1 LEIKIVTDES
11 ENYEYATEEDLPVK
25 QKFPTTRKAG
35 YVEDE
40 VDVWVEAT
48 VKSYTDFLNR
58 YNGAVYALSMEKETN
73 AQLREENEG
82 LAKEA
87 SRLKEELDAKPA
99 AQEPVYSAPVEEEV
113 AVEEEPTPAVVEQY
127 VPQPVVV
134 DATYASARARE
145 IMDEAAKEAADHV
158 SRAFERVARIE
169 TEAEAEATAIVAKA
183 EGHVAA
189 VLAEAEEQGRVIREN
204 AEREAREA
212 EDRRDE
218 ATQTAHAIVSR
229 LDLFYTSQLEELRQ
243 TQTSVGYNPA
253 ALEVTQ
259 APVANEIASEQ
270 RYALEEGNSGH
281 QETVVDEGIVE
292 EAGVEYRNEDTYSY
306 ANTTDEETPSQN
318 EVAEEYNYEEPV
330 EVHEQTTVVAP
341 TEGGYEENNENH
353 EEKGNEEETKNSSVF
368 KALFNKD
375 ENN

>member
-1 LEIKIVTDES
+1 MTDES

-48 VKSYTDFLNR
+48 VKKYTDFLNR

-82 LAKEA
+82 LKSEV
-87 SRLKEELDAKPA
+87 SRLQEELAAKPA
-99 AQEPVYSAPVEEEV
+99 VQEPVYAAPVEEPV
-113 AVEEEPTPAVVEQY
+113 VEEVVPAVVEDY
-127 VPQPVVV
+127 TPKTVVV
-134 DATYASARARE
+134 DATYASSRARE
-145 IMDEAAKEAADHV
+145 IMDAAAKEAADHV
-158 SRAFERVARIE
+158 SRAFERVAQIE
-169 TEAEAEATAIVAKA
+169 AEAEAEATSIVAKA

-189 VLAEAEEQGRVIREN
+189 VLAEAEEQGRTIRET
-204 AEREAREA
+204 AEQDARQA

-243 TQTSVGYNPA
+243 TQHSVGYNPA
-253 ALEVTQ
+253 SLEVTE
-259 APVANEIASEQ
+259 APVNNELNSET
-270 RYALEEGNSGH
+270 RYHALEEGTSGH
-281 QETVVDEGIVE
+281 QETVVDEGTVE

-306 ANTTDEETPSQN
+306 AETTDEETPSQD

-341 TEGGYEENNENH
+341 VEGEEVNNENH
-353 EEKGNEEETKNSSVF
+353 EEKEDEEESNNSSVF
-368 KALFNKD
+368 KALFGKD
-375 ENN
+375 ENK

>member
-1 LEIKIVTDES
+1 MTDES

-58 YNGAVYALSMEKETN
+58 YNGAVYALSIEKETN

-82 LAKEA
+82 LTKEV
-87 SRLKEELDAKPA
+87 SRLQEELAAKPA

-113 AVEEEPTPAVVEQY
+113 EAEVEEPTPAVVEEY

-189 VLAEAEEQGRVIREN
+189 VLAEAEEQGQAIREN

-212 EDRRDE
+212 EARRDE

-243 TQTSVGYNPA
+243 TQNSVGYNPA
-253 ALEVTQ
+253 ALEVSQ
-259 APVANEIASEQ
+259 APVANELTSESH
-270 RYALEEGNSGH
+270 YALEEGNSGH
-281 QETVVDEGIVE
+281 QETVVDEGTVE

-306 ANTTDEETPSQN
+306 ANTNYEETPSQD
-318 EVAEEYNYEEPV
+318 EVAEEYSYEEPV

-341 TEGGYEENNENH
+341 VEEGHENNENH
-353 EEKGNEEETKNSSVF
+353 EEEKGEEESNNSSVF
-368 KALFNKD
+368 NALYNKD

>member
-1 LEIKIVTDES
+1 MTDES

-40 VDVWVEAT
+40 VDVWVETT
-48 VKSYTDFLNR
+48 VKKYTDFLNR
-58 YNGAVYALSMEKETN
+58 YNGAVYALSIEKETN

-82 LAKEA
+82 LTKEV
-87 SRLKEELDAKPA
+87 SRLQEELANKPA
-99 AQEPVYSAPVEEEV
+99 AQEPVYAAPVEEEPV
-113 AVEEEPTPAVVEQY
+113 VEEEPTPAVVEEY
-127 VPQPVVV
+127 TPQPVVV
-134 DATYASARARE
+134 DASYASARARE
-145 IMDEAAKEAADHV
+145 IMDEAAREAADHV

-189 VLAEAEEQGRVIREN
+189 VLAEAEEQGRAIREN

-218 ATQTAHAIVSR
+218 ATQTAHAIVAR

-243 TQTSVGYNPA
+243 TQNSVGYNPA

-259 APVANEIASEQ
+259 APVNNEIASES
-270 RYALEEGNSGH
+270 RYALEEGNTGH
-281 QETVVDEGIVE
+281 QETVVDEGTVE

-306 ANTTDEETPSQN
+306 ANATDEETPSQD

-341 TEGGYEENNENH
+341 TEADYEHNENH
-353 EEKGNEEETKNSSVF
+353 EEKENEEESNNSSVF
-368 KALFNKD
+368 KALYNKD